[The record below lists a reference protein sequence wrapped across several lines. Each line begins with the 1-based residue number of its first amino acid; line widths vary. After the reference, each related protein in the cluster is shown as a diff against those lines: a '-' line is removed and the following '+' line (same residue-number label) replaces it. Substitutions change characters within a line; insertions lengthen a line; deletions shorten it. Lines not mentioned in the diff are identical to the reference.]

1 VRRLL
6 LAVGLILAAG
16 AAQARIQ
23 ASACAAGLKPQM
35 TAELVFGAD
44 IPGGGS
50 VSDADWAAFLD
61 HEVTPRFPDGL
72 TTWDSDG
79 RWLAPGGVQTHEKS
93 RVLWLILSGKPGE
106 RALLED
112 VRAAYKTRYRQMSVM
127 LVEHRECVGF

>member
-1 VRRLL
+1 MR
-6 LAVGLILAAG
+6 LAVLVVSLALAAG
-16 AAQARIQ
+16 AAQARGR
-23 ASACAAGLKPQM
+23 ATGCPEGLKPQM

-44 IPGGGS
+44 IPGGGA
-50 VSDADWAAFLD
+50 VNDAAWTAFLD

-72 TTWDSDG
+72 TTWDADG

-112 VRAAYKTRYRQMSVM
+112 VRTAYKIRFRQMSVM